1 MGEPRGEQSAG
12 SSGHEVLQSSEGAA
26 QCLVSAGGSG
36 EELAELGLGSGVPHP
51 TASLGT
57 AALPAP
63 TPAPAPPSLP
73 PPSLPLPSISPGCKQ
88 EGANPP
94 PLPPTPWPAPHCF
107 PKSLCCCAIVLLG
120 IIWVCGHSGPV
131 ADAHPCSWGAGGDT
145 AQGQGAKRG
154 SMEGHSPP
162 SAGQLCFSPCPHTHM
177 TCFNFTQICHNF
189 LFSELRMF
197 PLLKQLC
204 WLPVPEWI

>member
-12 SSGHEVLQSSEGAA
+12 RSGYEVLQSSEGAA

-36 EELAELGLGSGVPHP
+36 EELAELGLGSGVPRP

-94 PLPPTPWPAPHCF
+94 PPSLP
-107 PKSLCCCAIVLLG
+107 LLG
-120 IIWVCGHSGPV
+120 QHPTASQSRCAAVPSFCWGSFGSV
-131 ADAHPCSWGAGGDT
+131 AIQDLWLMSIPAVGGGGTQLRAGEQSMALWRGT
-145 AQGQGAKRG
+145 AL
-154 SMEGHSPP
+154 P
-162 SAGQLCFSPCPHTHM
+162 QLDSFAFLHVHTH
-177 TCFNFTQICHNF
+177 I
-189 LFSELRMF
+189 
-197 PLLKQLC
+197 
-204 WLPVPEWI
+204 

>member
-1 MGEPRGEQSAG
+1 MPGECWGLRGGAGRAGIGVRGSPSHCQPWHCCSPCSHPSPGTSIPTTSISASSIHQPRLQTRG
-12 SSGHEVLQSSEGAA
+12 SK
-26 QCLVSAGGSG
+26 
-36 EELAELGLGSGVPHP
+36 
-51 TASLGT
+51 
-57 AALPAP
+57 
-63 TPAPAPPSLP
+63 P
-73 PPSLPLPSISPGCKQ
+73 PPPL
-88 EGANPP
+88 
-94 PLPPTPWPAPHCF
+94 LPPTPWPAPHCL

-120 IIWVCGHSGPV
+120 IIWVRGHSGPV
-131 ADAHPCSWGAGGDT
+131 ADAHPCSWGGGGDT
-145 AQGQGAKRG
+145 AQGRGAKHG

>member
-63 TPAPAPPSLP
+63 APAPAPPSLP

-94 PLPPTPWPAPHCF
+94 PPSSLP
-107 PKSLCCCAIVLLG
+107 LLG
-120 IIWVCGHSGPV
+120 QHPTACQSHCAAVPSFCWGSFGSVAIQDLWLMPIPAFGGGGGHSSGPGSK
-131 ADAHPCSWGAGGDT
+131 AWLYGGAQPSLSWT
-145 AQGQGAKRG
+145 A
-154 SMEGHSPP
+154 
-162 SAGQLCFSPCPHTHM
+162 L
-177 TCFNFTQICHNF
+177 
-189 LFSELRMF
+189 LFSMSTHTYDVF
-197 PLLKQLC
+197 
-204 WLPVPEWI
+204 